1 MNLGEIKKKALALI
15 EELDTDNTTLTADE
29 DIQKKLNYIVN
40 QVQNELARFKKI
52 PAKQSVEITENELE
66 YDLNKLDLFYQ
77 VQVIRGLEAEIFGTT
92 ADFKETGKADIYY
105 YKYPT
110 QIDAE
115 TPDTQELDLT
125 IDVLEIMPYGI
136 AADLLKSDVSNA
148 YGNVYASRY
157 QEMIQALDPRHS
169 LGSIYIDTVE
179 V

>member
-15 EELDTDNTTLTADE
+15 EELDTDNVTLTTDE
-29 DIQKKLNYIVN
+29 DIQKKLNYVVN

-52 PAKQSVEITENELE
+52 PARQIVEITDEALE
-66 YDLNKLDLFYQ
+66 YDLNNLELFYQ

-92 ADFKETGKADIYY
+92 AMFKEAGTADVRYY
-105 YKYPT
+105 RYPA
-110 QIDAE
+110 QIDAD

-125 IDVLEIMPYGI
+125 IDLCEIAPYGI

-157 QEMIQALDPRHS
+157 QEMVQSLDPRHS

>member
-1 MNLGEIKKKALALI
+1 MTLGEIKKKALALI
-15 EELDTDNTTLTADE
+15 EELDEDNTTLTTDE

-40 QVQNELARFKKI
+40 QIQNELARFKKI
-52 PAKQSVEITENELE
+52 PAKQNVEITDELE

-77 VQVIRGLEAEIFGTT
+77 IQVIRGLEAEIFGTT
-92 ADFKETGKADIYY
+92 AYFKEAGKAEVYY

-110 QIDAE
+110 QIDAD

-136 AADLLKSDVSNA
+136 AADVLKSDVSNN

-157 QEMIQALDPRHS
+157 QEMIQSLDPRYS
-169 LGSIYIDTVE
+169 TGNVYIDTVE

>member
-15 EELDTDNTTLTADE
+15 EELDTDNTTLTTDE

-52 PAKQSVEITENELE
+52 PAKQSVEIIENELE

-92 ADFKETGKADIYY
+92 AMFKEAGTADVRYY
-105 YKYPT
+105 RYPV
-110 QIDAE
+110 QIDAD
-115 TPDTQELDLT
+115 TQDTQELDLT

-136 AADLLKSDVSNA
+136 AADLLKSDVSNN
-148 YGNVYASRY
+148 YGQVYANRY

>member
-1 MNLGEIKKKALALI
+1 MNLGEVKKKALALI
-15 EELDTDNTTLTADE
+15 EELDNDNTTLTADE

-52 PAKQSVEITENELE
+52 PARQTVEITADTLE
-66 YDLNKLDLFYQ
+66 YDLNNLELFYQ

-92 ADFKETGKADIYY
+92 AMFKEVGTADVRYY
-105 YKYPT
+105 RYPT

-125 IDVLEIMPYGI
+125 IDLVEIMPYGI
-136 AADLLKSDVSNA
+136 AADLLKSDVSNN
-148 YGNVYASRY
+148 YGQVYANRY
-157 QEMIQALDPRHS
+157 QEMIQSLDPRHS

>member
-15 EELDTDNTTLTADE
+15 EELDTDNVTLTADE

-92 ADFKETGKADIYY
+92 ADFKEAGKADIYY

-115 TPDTQELDLT
+115 TLDTQELDLT

-157 QEMIQALDPRHS
+157 QEMIQSLDPRHS

>member
-1 MNLGEIKKKALALI
+1 MNLGEVKKKALALI
-15 EELDTDNTTLTADE
+15 EELDNDNTTLTTDE

-52 PAKQSVEITENELE
+52 PARQTVDITVDNLE
-66 YDLNKLDLFYQ
+66 YDLNNLELFYQ

-92 ADFKETGKADIYY
+92 AMFKEAGTADVRY

-125 IDVLEIMPYGI
+125 IDLCEIMPYGI
-136 AADLLKSDVSNA
+136 AADLLKSDVSNG
-148 YGNVYASRY
+148 YGQVYASRY
-157 QEMIQALDPRHS
+157 NEMIQSLDPRHS